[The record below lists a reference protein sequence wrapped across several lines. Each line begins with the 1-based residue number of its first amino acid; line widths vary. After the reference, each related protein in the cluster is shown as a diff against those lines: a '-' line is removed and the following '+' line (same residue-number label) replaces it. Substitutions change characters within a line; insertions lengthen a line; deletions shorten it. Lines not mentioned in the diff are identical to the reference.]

1 MKLETLTRCT
11 CTGRQETCKA
21 TVRRRKNNV
30 MHRSMQDL
38 ASIAFDI
45 CQGHKIQALRNGRQ
59 SAPGLPKASVCLH
72 DDDDHEDTQAMLPAD
87 MRKSSNPHCIY
98 LLSQTAATLA
108 VGLTIPAR
116 NSQQLPAPSVHRS
129 LRHIDQCRP
138 AAPVPGLEVLR
149 RSAKISPGRS
159 CTLVIGSTSLWCV
172 AMA

>member
-11 CTGRQETCKA
+11 CTGRQEPCKA
-21 TVRRRKNNV
+21 TVQRRKNNV

-59 SAPGLPKASVCLH
+59 SAPGLLEASVCLH

-87 MRKSSNPHCIY
+87 MRKSSNPHCIC

-108 VGLTIPAR
+108 VGLAIPAR
-116 NSQQLPAPSVHRS
+116 NSQQCTTLC
-129 LRHIDQCRP
+129 IMP
-138 AAPVPGLEVLR
+138 AAVACTH
-149 RSAKISPGRS
+149 SAQVTK
-159 CTLVIGSTSLWCV
+159 TH
-172 AMA
+172 